1 MKRGMQRIVKA
12 GRLLLLAA
20 VGIAQAAAAQEPPN
34 RSGYSGER
42 DFGGPESVSHK
53 LSRGDELRDSLY
65 EWAIFDGYF
74 DWKRQIRDDYDVSFG
89 LLCYVLAEQASDS
102 LPGRED
108 DAFGNIFRF
117 PGSWTTG
124 RSGSTPVHHR
134 FMV

>member
-1 MKRGMQRIVKA
+1 
-12 GRLLLLAA
+12 
-20 VGIAQAAAAQEPPN
+20 VGIAQAAAAQQPPN